1 MWDESGAVL
10 VKKNWNFDYVYE
22 ETAVIENK
30 WAKSSTKEARKMG
43 INTKNQERNSKVKDK
58 SQGNVEWKQV
68 KLRKPKHGP
77 LENPKILINNPCG
90 KGGGRR
96 QENVR

>member
-1 MWDESGAVL
+1 MMKYLEPNDHKAPHVEICETNL
-10 VKKNWNFDYVYE
+10 EQYLLKKNWNFDYVYE

-58 SQGNVEWKQV
+58 SQGNVE
-68 KLRKPKHGP
+68 
-77 LENPKILINNPCG
+77 
-90 KGGGRR
+90 
-96 QENVR
+96 